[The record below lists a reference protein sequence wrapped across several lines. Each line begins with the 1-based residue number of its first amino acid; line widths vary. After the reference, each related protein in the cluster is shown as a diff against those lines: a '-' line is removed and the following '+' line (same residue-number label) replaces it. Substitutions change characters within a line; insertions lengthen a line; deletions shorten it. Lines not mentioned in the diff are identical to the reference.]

1 MARLVRAATD
11 RNPPTLGGG
20 GCQIY
25 DMGVFRRAWIQS
37 VTPDELAKLQKSKCK
52 RILILGEDDWYGANA
67 PSRLT
72 V

>member
-1 MARLVRAATD
+1 MIRI
-11 RNPPTLGGG
+11 
-20 GCQIY
+20 CIYIY

-52 RILILGEDDWYGANA
+52 LILILGEDDWYGANA